1 MSYCGTIGLKY
12 KNKNMQTIKLNN
24 GVEMPLV
31 GLGVFQIPDLNE
43 CEQIVLTAI
52 RSGYRL
58 IDTASLYLNESAV
71 GNAIKKSGV
80 AREEL
85 FITTKLWVQDAGY
98 EKTKKAFEKSLRELQ
113 LEYLDLYLIH
123 QAMGDY
129 YGSWRAMEELYK
141 EGKIRA
147 IGVSNFFPDRMV
159 DLIAHNE
166 IVPAINQIEINPFY
180 QRVSEQELL
189 KKNNIIT
196 QSWASFAE
204 GKNEIFS
211 NEVLTD
217 IGSKYGK
224 SVAQVTL
231 RWLVQR
237 GIGVIPKSVREE
249 RMVENFDVW
258 DFELTQE
265 DVDAIATLDT
275 GKSVFFDHRDPETAD
290 WLTKLTF

>member
-1 MSYCGTIGLKY
+1 
-12 KNKNMQTIKLNN
+12 MQTIKLNN
-24 GVEMPLV
+24 GLEMPIL

-43 CEQIVLTAI
+43 CEQTVLTAI
-52 RSGYRL
+52 KAGYRL
-58 IDTASLYLNESAV
+58 IDTASLYQNESAV
-71 GNAIKKSGV
+71 GKAIKKSGV

-98 EKTKKAFEKSLRELQ
+98 EKTKIAFEKSLKELQ
-113 LEYLDLYLIH
+113 LDYLDLYLLH
-123 QAMGDY
+123 QSMGDY

-147 IGVSNFFPDRMV
+147 IGISNFFPDRVV

-166 IVPAINQIEINPFY
+166 IVPAVNQIEINPFY
-180 QRVSEQELL
+180 QRTTELELL
-189 KKNNIIT
+189 KKNNIVT

-211 NEVLTD
+211 NDILTR
-217 IGSKYGK
+217 IGDKYGK

-231 RWLVQR
+231 RWLVQQ
-237 GIGVIPKSVREE
+237 GIAVIPKSVREE
-249 RMVENFDVW
+249 RMIENFNVF
-258 DFELTQE
+258 DFELSQE
-265 DVDAIATLDT
+265 DIDAIAMLDR
-275 GKSVFFDHRDPETAD
+275 GKSVFFDHRDPETAE

>member
-1 MSYCGTIGLKY
+1 
-12 KNKNMQTIKLNN
+12 MQTIKLNN

-80 AREEL
+80 SREEL

-147 IGVSNFFPDRMV
+147 IGISNFFPDRVV

-166 IVPAINQIEINPFY
+166 IVPAVNQIEINPFY
-180 QRVSEQELL
+180 QRDSEHKLL

-211 NEVLTD
+211 NEVLTE
-217 IGSKYGK
+217 IGNKYGK

-249 RMVENFDVW
+249 RMVENFNVW

>member
-1 MSYCGTIGLKY
+1 
-12 KNKNMQTIKLNN
+12 MQTIKLNN
-24 GVEMPLV
+24 GIEMPLV
-31 GLGVFQIPDLNE
+31 GLGVFQITDLNE
-43 CEQIVLTAI
+43 CEQTVLTAI
-52 RSGYRL
+52 KAGYRL
-58 IDTASLYLNESAV
+58 IDTASLYQNESAV
-71 GNAIKKSGV
+71 GSAIKKSGV

-98 EKTKKAFEKSLRELQ
+98 EKTKIAFEKSLKELQ
-113 LEYLDLYLIH
+113 LEYLDLYLLH
-123 QAMGDY
+123 QSMGDY

-147 IGVSNFFPDRMV
+147 IGISNFFPDRVV

-166 IVPAINQIEINPFY
+166 IVPAVNQIEINPFY
-180 QRVSEQELL
+180 QRAAEHELL
-189 KKNNIIT
+189 KKNNIVT

-211 NEVLTD
+211 NEILSG
-217 IGSKYGK
+217 IGTKYGK

-231 RWLVQR
+231 LWLVQQ

-249 RMVENFDVW
+249 RMVENLDIF

-265 DVDAIATLDT
+265 DIDAIATLDT
-275 GKSVFFDHRDPETAD
+275 GKSVFFDHRDAETAD

>member
-1 MSYCGTIGLKY
+1 
-12 KNKNMQTIKLNN
+12 MQKIKLNN
-24 GVEMPLV
+24 GIEMPLL
-31 GLGVFQIPDLNE
+31 GLGVFQIPDLKE
-43 CEQIVLTAI
+43 CEQTVLTAI

-71 GNAIKKSGV
+71 GSGIRKSGV

-98 EKTKKAFEKSLRELQ
+98 EKTKIAFEKSLKELE

-147 IGVSNFFPDRMV
+147 IGVSNFFPDRVV
-159 DLIAHNE
+159 DLVAHNE
-166 IVPAINQIEINPFY
+166 IVPAVNQIEINPFY
-180 QRVSEQELL
+180 QRAAEHELL
-189 KKNNIIT
+189 KKHNIVT

-211 NEVLTD
+211 NQVLTG

-231 RWLVQR
+231 RWLIQR
-237 GIGVIPKSVREE
+237 GVAVIPKSVREE
-249 RMVENFDVW
+249 RMVENADIW
-258 DFELTQE
+258 DFELGTMDME
-265 DVDAIATLDT
+265 AIATLDT
-275 GKSVFFDHRDPETAD
+275 GKSVFFDHRDPETAE